1 MGDLISRYVCCGI
14 QYSPQELHVGPEA
27 TKRNLKRM
35 KDYFE
40 YTYEQYS
47 YCQDASCSKF
57 MKQIKV
63 IAYPEYAA
71 NGIPPARWMR
81 PSRLLKRSRA

>member
-1 MGDLISRYVCCGI
+1 MGDLIHRYMVCGI
-14 QYSPQELHVGPEA
+14 QYSPVELHVGPEA

-47 YCQDASCSKF
+47 YCDGRQLHRPPRSRSRSS
-57 MKQIKV
+57 
-63 IAYPEYAA
+63 P
-71 NGIPPARWMR
+71 IPSTLPTAIRPARWKR
-81 PSRLLKRSRA
+81 P